1 MRLLYLALG
10 RDLRKSDAGS
20 THTINMVKA
29 LSKLGVTVTLA
40 AANTGAPLPGIT
52 TIDVELPKKQ
62 TLRPPADVID
72 WLARR
77 TAGVELIQERG
88 EESGGVG
95 IKLAEALKR
104 HFILEINTPL
114 SGHPSPVIR
123 RLADWNL
130 RRQAKQ
136 ASGIITQTSISRTII
151 ESYSDKPVYVVPNG
165 ADPDLFSPEVPP
177 TALPLG
183 APGKRR
189 IVAFAGSMKPW
200 HGVSVFVQAGAM
212 IRTAVQDA
220 FFLFIGGGEGLGEL
234 TSLAERELGEGNFHF
249 TGPVEPAEVPGYLAA
264 SDLLVAPFAP
274 DRDPIRAY
282 QFARHRMWWSPV
294 KVFEYMAMGKPIVA
308 SAAGVVPEYLTQCAI
323 AVPPG
328 DAVSLA
334 RGVTRLLEDPE
345 LAATLGRRARK
356 RLVQNYTWRHAA
368 EATVAAWNDILSG
381 RQTVSVTK

>member
-10 RDLRKSDAGS
+10 RDLRKPDAGS
-20 THTINMVKA
+20 THTINIVKA
-29 LSKLGVTVTLA
+29 LSKLGVKVTLA
-40 AANTGAPLPGIT
+40 AANIGADLPGIT
-52 TIDVELPKKQ
+52 TIDVDLPRKK
-62 TLRPPADVID
+62 TIRPPADVID
-72 WLARR
+72 SLAREAR
-77 TAGVELIQERG
+77 GVDLIQERA
-88 EESGGVG
+88 EESGGIGV
-95 IKLAEALKR
+95 KLAEALQR

-130 RRQAKQ
+130 RRQARQ
-136 ASGIITQTSISRTII
+136 ASGIITQTPISRNII

-177 TALPLG
+177 AALPTG
-183 APGKRR
+183 DPGRR
-189 IVAFAGSMKPW
+189 CIVAFAGSMKPW
-200 HGVSVFVQAGAM
+200 HGVSVLVQAGAM
-212 IRTAVQDA
+212 ILTAVRDA
-220 FFLFIGGGEGLGEL
+220 FFLFIGGGEALGEL
-234 TSLAERELGEGNFHF
+234 ASLAERKLGEGNFHF

-274 DRDPIRAY
+274 DRDPVRAY
-282 QFARHRMWWSPV
+282 QFARHGMWWSPV

-308 SAAGVVPEYLTQCAI
+308 SAAGSVPEYLTQSAI

-328 DAVSLA
+328 EVVSLA

-356 RLVQNYTWRHAA
+356 RLVENYTWRRAA
-368 EATVAAWNDILSG
+368 EVTVAAWNDILSG
-381 RQTVSVTK
+381 RQTLSVTR

>member
-10 RDLRKSDAGS
+10 RDLRKPDAGS
-20 THTINMVKA
+20 THTINIVKA
-29 LSKLGVTVTLA
+29 LSKLGIKVTLA
-40 AANTGAPLPGIT
+40 AANTGADLPGIT
-52 TIDVELPKKQ
+52 TIDVDLPRKK

-72 WLARR
+72 SLAR
-77 TAGVELIQERG
+77 AASGVELIQERA

-95 IKLAEALKR
+95 LKLAEALNR
-104 HFILEINTPL
+104 HLILEINTPL

-130 RRQAKQ
+130 RRQARQ
-136 ASGIITQTSISRTII
+136 ASGIIAQTSISRNII

-165 ADPDLFSPEVPP
+165 ADPDLFSPDVPP
-177 TALPLG
+177 VALPIG
-183 APGKRR
+183 DPGGRC

-200 HGVSVFVQAGAM
+200 HGVSVLVQAGAM
-212 IRTAVQDA
+212 ILTAVPDA
-220 FFLFIGGGEGLGEL
+220 FFLFIGGGEALGEL
-234 TSLAERELGEGNFHF
+234 ASLAERDLGEGNFHF

-264 SDLLVAPFAP
+264 ADLLVAPFAP
-274 DRDPIRAY
+274 DRDPVRAY
-282 QFARHRMWWSPV
+282 QFAKHGMWWSPV

-308 SAAGVVPEYLTQCAI
+308 SAAGPVPEYLTQSAI

-328 DAVSLA
+328 EVVSLA

-356 RLVQNYTWRHAA
+356 RLLEHYTWRRAA

-381 RQTVSVTK
+381 RQTVSLTT